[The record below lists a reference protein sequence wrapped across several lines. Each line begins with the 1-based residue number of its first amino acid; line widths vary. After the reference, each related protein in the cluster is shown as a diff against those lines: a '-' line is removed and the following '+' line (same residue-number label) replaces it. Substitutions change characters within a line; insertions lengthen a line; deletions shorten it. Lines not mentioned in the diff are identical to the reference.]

1 MVVSYALA
9 AEVVSGRGVGV
20 VISLYAVDP
29 CGVPDDALQLLGCAR
44 LVATANAVDEAAQRR
59 TRVKLAASDIVEHR
73 ADVAGLD
80 GDRR

>member
-9 AEVVSGRGVGV
+9 AEVVSGSGVGV

-29 CGVPDDALQLLGCAR
+29 CGVPDDALQLLGCER
-44 LVATANAVDEAAQRR
+44 IVVKANVVDEAAEQRIG
-59 TRVKLAASDIVEHR
+59 VKLAASDIVEHR